1 MNANHSRFVKALA
14 AIAAASSA
22 FAASADGTVIPNLYF
37 TMGSGSNSRTYSAGE
52 IGGSWANTN
61 RTYGFAG
68 STGALTDSLDGLA
81 VSWNL
86 LVNSDPFI
94 VGNISVMNTG
104 TTTREFFLNVVL
116 PKGSVSSHHYVGGS
130 VTGTVTDLNGNGAI
144 LSSIGDSGLFT
155 AFTDFGTANRAT
167 AGSLLSSTTITAG
180 AFLSSSL
187 GPAGFGDPIPSQL
200 HGAVAENIAMQFRFS
215 LTAGDSASFT
225 SIFVVEAIPAPG
237 ALALMGLAGL
247 RNRRRR

>member
-1 MNANHSRFVKALA
+1 MNATHSRFVKALA
-14 AIAAASSA
+14 ATAAASFA

-37 TMGSGSNSRTYSAGE
+37 TMGSGSSSHSYSAGE
-52 IGGSWANTN
+52 IGGSWANAN

-68 STGALTDSLDGLA
+68 STAPLTDSPVGLA

-94 VGNISVMNTG
+94 VGNISVTNTG
-104 TTTREFFLNVVL
+104 TTTREFFLHLIL
-116 PKGSVSSHHYVGGS
+116 PKGTPASHSRVGGS
-130 VTGTVTDLNGNGAI
+130 VTGTVTDRNGNGAV

-155 AFTDFGTANRAT
+155 AITDFGASTRAT

-180 AFLSSSL
+180 SFQSSSL
-187 GPAGFGDPIPSQL
+187 GPASFGDPIPSQL
-200 HGAVAENIAMQFRFS
+200 HGLVAENIAMQFRFS

-225 SIFVVEAIPAPG
+225 SIFVVEAVPAPG
-237 ALALMGLAGL
+237 AVALMGLAGL
-247 RNRRRR
+247 RRRRRR